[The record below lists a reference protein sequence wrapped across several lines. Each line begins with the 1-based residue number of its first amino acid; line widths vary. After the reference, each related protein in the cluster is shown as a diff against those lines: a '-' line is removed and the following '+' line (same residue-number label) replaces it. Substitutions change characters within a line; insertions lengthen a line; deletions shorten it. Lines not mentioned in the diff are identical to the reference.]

1 MNLVQKARQMVGEVQ
16 KAQGKPLDEAWA
28 LVGRILGRLPV
39 EPGAADRVVRERDVA
54 GLDAIVAAIENPR
67 ATPAAKPAAAS
78 DAVRGQMGAAMR
90 AFRKRLKLARLADE
104 SKLGGRQL
112 SGGKQS
118 EIDAIQPP
126 TDYPREVWEA
136 LVADGQLKHTGG
148 GFYALVK

>member
-1 MNLVQKARQMVGEVQ
+1 MNIIQKARQMVGEVQ
-16 KAQGKPLDEAWA
+16 TTQGKKLDEAWA

-39 EPGAADRVVRERDVA
+39 DADEADRVVRERDVA
-54 GLDAIVAAIENPR
+54 GLDAIVGAIENPGE
-67 ATPAAKPAAAS
+67 APGPAEIS
-78 DAVRGQMGAAMR
+78 EAVRSQMAGAMR

-112 SGGKQS
+112 SGGRRS

-126 TDYPREVWEA
+126 TDYPREVWDA

-148 GFYALVK
+148 GFYAPVD